1 MAPFGVDGRQL
12 AVLRTIENPL
22 PQSQQDVARALGVDR
37 TTMVLLLD
45 ELERKFLIHRFVSP
59 DDRRKNVVVVT
70 PSGLDAIAQAGRAA
84 DEAERQFLVGL
95 SESDAATFRRLL
107 SALVAED

>member
-1 MAPFGVDGRQL
+1 
-12 AVLRTIENPL
+12 
-22 PQSQQDVARALGVDR
+22 
-37 TTMVLLLD
+37 
-45 ELERKFLIHRFVSP
+45 
-59 DDRRKNVVVVT
+59 VVT